1 MPSVLKKLM
10 LSEYEKRFDNVNSM
24 VFFDYQGIAANNL
37 ITFKNQLAEENI
49 KVVVVRNR
57 VFVKMMEAR
66 GVTGLV
72 DIMKGPVAVAYG
84 EDEGAVIKAAKALLK
99 FNKKTKRA
107 EIVGGIIDGT
117 VDDAEGA
124 QKYKDLL
131 SREEL
136 LSIISGQIL
145 AMGSKIAGCLI
156 GPSGALASQIE
167 QKGTEE
173 DEN

>member
-10 LSEYEKRFDNVNSM
+10 LSEYEKRFDNINSM
-24 VFFDYQGIAANNL
+24 IFFDYQGIASNNL
-37 ITFKNQLAEENI
+37 IAFKNQLAEEGI
-49 KVVVVRNR
+49 KVTVVRNR
-57 VFVKMMEAR
+57 VFVKMMEAK
-66 GVTGLV
+66 GITGLAE
-72 DIMKGPVAVAYG
+72 IMKGPVAVAYG
-84 EDEGAVIKAAKALLK
+84 TEEGAVITAAKTLIK
-99 FNKKTKRA
+99 FNKKSKKA

-167 QKGTEE
+167 QKGTEKE
-173 DEN
+173 EH